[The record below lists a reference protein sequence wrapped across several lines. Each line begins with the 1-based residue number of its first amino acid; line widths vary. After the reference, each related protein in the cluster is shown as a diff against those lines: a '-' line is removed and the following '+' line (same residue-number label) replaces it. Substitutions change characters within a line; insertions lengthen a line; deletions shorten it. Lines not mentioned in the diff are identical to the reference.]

1 MRYRHFRGLWGGAA
15 TAAYDPNTMIGAVSV
30 CAKADQFSRK
40 EGRRIAEERIDRILD
55 GLTYRRRAGT
65 AVSVVLVLPRLER
78 GHHSGN
84 QASDAWTWLQRIAM
98 KEKLPTMV
106 FFEGGGEGRAS

>member
-15 TAAYDPNTMIGAVSV
+15 TAAFDPHTMTGAVSV

-40 EGRRIAEERIDRILD
+40 EGRRVAEERIDRIPD
-55 GLTYRRRAGT
+55 LTYRKIHEPH
-65 AVSVVLVLPRLER
+65 SVILVLPRLER
-78 GHHSGN
+78 RHHSYR

-98 KEKLPTMV
+98 KEQHPTMV